1 MPTPK
6 LVLDGEAVNTLLS
19 LKPAS
24 RQRILQTLEQLR
36 NLPPHE
42 TQDFS
47 ERDLSGRHISVKTVR
62 PVLIRYWLDG
72 PVDELRI
79 LSITPVRN
87 WT

>member
-24 RQRILQTLEQLR
+24 RQRIL
-36 NLPPHE
+36 
-42 TQDFS
+42 
-47 ERDLSGRHISVKTVR
+47 
-62 PVLIRYWLDG
+62 
-72 PVDELRI
+72 
-79 LSITPVRN
+79 SIAPVRN